1 MSNTRIG
8 LFVGLLLGIVIT
20 FGGFVGFIVVIIF
33 GAIGLGVGRAIDGKL
48 DLQAIFNKPS
58 DRR

>member
-1 MSNTRIG
+1 MSYARIG

-20 FGGFVGFIVVIIF
+20 FGGFVDFLIVVIF
-33 GAIGLGVGRAIDGKL
+33 GAVGLGVGRAIEGKL
-48 DLQAIFNKPS
+48 DLQALFNKSS